1 MKRRVLL
8 CILPC
13 LLLSCSQSHQHE
25 QSTWQTEYEMIAPD
39 SSFSAKIDYL
49 LQSDDYENVV
59 FRLGITPIKSI
70 AEDTRFH
77 TNSIGKTKYYYGS
90 VTIQGSMHNFF
101 HAFASADFEGGVLTF
116 DSDYI
121 LTFPNDYEP
130 YSLAGRSIE
139 MLLIK

>member
-59 FRLGITPIKSI
+59 FRLGITPIKS
-70 AEDTRFH
+70 
-77 TNSIGKTKYYYGS
+77 
-90 VTIQGSMHNFF
+90 
-101 HAFASADFEGGVLTF
+101 
-116 DSDYI
+116 
-121 LTFPNDYEP
+121 
-130 YSLAGRSIE
+130 
-139 MLLIK
+139 